1 MNVETLTNLLAEQSV
16 IGAMMLDGN
25 SDAATLALD
34 LLAEDDFYY
43 RDTRIAWKAISEIS
57 RSSSPIDL
65 LTVTSYIDSH
75 NLQVSF
81 STVAEMAK
89 STPGQSNL
97 KRYAEL
103 VKQSAILRTA
113 YAQCLNAADAI
124 MKSGDPDERISTAMQ
139 HLSKVGQSS
148 ATGIDAVC
156 SSEVLDEIIDD
167 MEESARNNYQVVGTK
182 TGYENIDHFIP
193 AMQPGD
199 FIILAARPSMGK
211 TTLAMNIAENVAY
224 FNDPDGKVL
233 FFSLEMPK
241 KQLVQRSLSRI
252 GGVYASTIRDG
263 SALSNDYSAAQVGKA
278 MSIIKE
284 KRGNFMID
292 DRSGLHIAQMNAKA
306 KRAKM
311 KMGKISL
318 IVVDYIQIAKGDGEN
333 QNIRVSSI
341 SAGLK
346 EMAKNIGCPVLA
358 LSQLKRTQ
366 GRPTLQDL
374 RDSGSLEQD
383 CDIAMFLHDEDYEGN
398 RGDHSLTEIII
409 AKQRNGSCGSTFLQP
424 ELKFNRFADTKR
436 LPEIKAAHQPVPH
449 QSARKYSAKE
459 L

>member
-1 MNVETLTNLLAEQSV
+1 MNMENLTNLLAERSV
-16 IGAMMLDGN
+16 VGSLMLDC
-25 SDAATLALD
+25 STDAATLALD
-34 LLAEDDFYY
+34 LLTDADFYY
-43 RDTRIAWKAISEIS
+43 RDSRIAFQAIIELSKTNA
-57 RSSSPIDL
+57 PIDL
-65 LTVTSYIDSH
+65 ITVTNYIDSH
-75 NLQVSF
+75 NLQLSF
-81 STVAEMAK
+81 GEVAEMAK
-89 STPGQSNL
+89 STPGQANL
-97 KRYAEL
+97 KRYAEI
-103 VKQSAILRTA
+103 VKQCSILRSA
-113 YAQCLNAADAI
+113 YTSCLNAAEI
-124 MKSGDPDERISTAMQ
+124 LLQSGDPDERVSSAMAQLSTI
-139 HLSKVGQSS
+139 GQSS

-156 SSEVLDEIIDD
+156 AVDVLDEVVED
-167 MEESARNNYQVVGTK
+167 MLEAARNNFKVVGTK
-182 TGYENIDHFIP
+182 TGFENLDHFIP

-224 FNDPDGKVL
+224 QNEQKGKVL
-233 FFSLEMPK
+233 FFSLEMPR
-241 KQLVQRSLSRI
+241 KQLIQRSVSRL
-252 GGVYASTIRDG
+252 GTVFASTVRDG
-263 SALSNDYSAAQVGKA
+263 SAMAHDETAGRVSNA
-278 MSIIKE
+278 MGIIKNH
-284 KRGNFMID
+284 RGNFMID
-292 DRSGLHIAQMNAKA
+292 DRSGLHISQMLAKA

-311 KMGKISL
+311 KMGEIAL

-346 EMAKNIGCPVLA
+346 EMAKVIGCPVIA

-436 LPEIKAAHQPVPH
+436 LPEVKQEPE
-449 QSARKYSAKE
+449 QKYESKKRYSPRGE
-459 L
+459 

>member
-1 MNVETLTNLLAEQSV
+1 MNLETLTNLLAEQSV
-16 IGAMMLDGN
+16 IGSMMFDGDT
-25 SDAATLALD
+25 DAATFALD
-34 LLAEDDFYY
+34 LLNEQDFYY
-43 RDTRIAWKAISEIS
+43 RDTRIAWKAIQEVS

-65 LTVTSYIDSH
+65 ITVTSYIDSH
-75 NLQVSF
+75 NLQVDF
-81 STVAEMAK
+81 SVVAEMAK
-89 STPGQSNL
+89 STPSQANL
-97 KRYAEL
+97 KRYSEL
-103 VKQSAILRTA
+103 VKQCSILRSSYSMCLTA
-113 YAQCLNAADAI
+113 AESILKA
-124 MKSGDPDERISTAMQ
+124 GDPDERISTAMQ
-139 HLSKVGQSS
+139 HLSKIGQSS

-156 SSEVLDEIIDD
+156 SSEVLSEIIEE
-167 MEESARNNYQVVGTK
+167 MEESARNNYQVIGTK
-182 TGYENIDHFIP
+182 TGFENIDHFIP

-224 FNDPDGKVL
+224 FNEPNGKVL
-233 FFSLEMPK
+233 FFSLEMPR

-263 SALSNDYSAAQVGKA
+263 SALANDYSAAQVGKA
-278 MSIIKE
+278 MGIISN

-311 KMGKISL
+311 KMGSISL

-346 EMAKNIGCPVLA
+346 EMAKNIGCPVIA

-366 GRPTLQDL
+366 GRPTMQDL

-383 CDIAMFLHDEDYEGN
+383 ADIVMFLHDEDYEGN

-409 AKQRNGSCGSTFLQP
+409 AKQRNGSCGSTYLQP

-436 LPEIKAAHQPVPH
+436 LPAPPEPQQH
-449 QSARKYSAKE
+449 QSTSKKYSVRE
-459 L
+459 Q

>member
-1 MNVETLTNLLAEQSV
+1 MNMENLTNLLAERSV
-16 IGAMMLDGN
+16 VGSLMLDCGT
-25 SDAATLALD
+25 DAATLALD
-34 LLAEDDFYY
+34 LLTEADFYY
-43 RDTRIAWKAISEIS
+43 RDSRIAFQAIAELSKTNA
-57 RSSSPIDL
+57 PIDL
-65 LTVTSYIDSH
+65 ITVTNYIDSH
-75 NLQVSF
+75 NLQLSF
-81 STVAEMAK
+81 GEVAEMAK
-89 STPGQSNL
+89 STPGQANL
-97 KRYAEL
+97 KRYAEI
-103 VKQSAILRTA
+103 VKQCSILRSA
-113 YAQCLNAADAI
+113 YTSCLNAAEI
-124 MKSGDPDERISTAMQ
+124 LLQSGDPDERVSSAMAQLSTI
-139 HLSKVGQSS
+139 GQSS

-156 SSEVLDEIIDD
+156 AVDVLDEVVED
-167 MEESARNNYQVVGTK
+167 MLEAARNNFKVVGTK
-182 TGYENIDHFIP
+182 TGFENLDHFIP

-224 FNDPDGKVL
+224 LNENKGKVL
-233 FFSLEMPK
+233 FFSLEMPR
-241 KQLVQRSLSRI
+241 KQLIQRSVSRL
-252 GGVYASTIRDG
+252 GTVYASTVRDG
-263 SALSNDYSAAQVGKA
+263 SAMAQDETAARVSNA
-278 MSIIKE
+278 MGIIKNH
-284 KRGNFMID
+284 RGNFMID
-292 DRSGLHIAQMNAKA
+292 DRSGLHISQMLAKA

-311 KMGKISL
+311 KMGEISL

-346 EMAKNIGCPVLA
+346 EMAKAIGCPVIA

-436 LPEIKAAHQPVPH
+436 LPEAKPEPEQRYESKKRY
-449 QSARKYSAKE
+449 SARGE
-459 L
+459 